1 MVYPREILN
10 KIKWTK
16 NRNLKGAKIWYVHR
30 GAPGDT
36 MRIPGESIVSLGQG
50 FFETQET
57 RIPYHR
63 ITRIDFEEKTV
74 FRREKK

>member
-1 MVYPREILN
+1 MMVYPREILN
-10 KIKWTK
+10 KIKWTGT
-16 NRNLKGAKIWYVHR
+16 KGLRGTEIWYVHR
-30 GAPGDT
+30 GAPGDL

-63 ITRIDFEEKTV
+63 IVRIDFEGRTV
-74 FRREKK
+74 FARGK

>member
-1 MVYPREILN
+1 
-10 KIKWTK
+10 
-16 NRNLKGAKIWYVHR
+16 
-30 GAPGDT
+30 

-63 ITRIDFEEKTV
+63 IVRIDFEGRTV
-74 FRREKK
+74 FARGK